1 MPLSARGKGNS
12 KIFIMELYRLRT
24 VGGGGGAGPFNIGVW
39 YSPGEELLFIFVR
52 SSFLVIIVYY
62 QYLCYNTCQNF

>member
-12 KIFIMELYRLRT
+12 KISLWSYIVSERSAE
-24 VGGGGGAGPFNIGVW
+24 GGAGPFNIGVW

-52 SSFLVIIVYY
+52 SSFLVMIVYY